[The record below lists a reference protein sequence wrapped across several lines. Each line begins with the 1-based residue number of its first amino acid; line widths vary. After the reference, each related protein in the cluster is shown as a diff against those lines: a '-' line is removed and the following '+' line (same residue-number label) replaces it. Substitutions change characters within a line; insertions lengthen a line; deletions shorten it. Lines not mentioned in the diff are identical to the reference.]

1 MINMRLKKILS
12 LVTAI
17 STMLVTSNYQIAF
30 AESDFTS
37 ESKISEELVV
47 HTDVSATSVVLVYQA
62 MSRADYLEMYN
73 DCYEAAKTEALENTD
88 GSSAA
93 FEEIFE
99 KMLADHGGTYA
110 LQVLADLNL

>member
-1 MINMRLKKILS
+1 MRLKKILS

-47 HTDVSATSVVLVYQA
+47 HTDTFRCINLKSIVTS
-62 MSRADYLEMYN
+62 M
-73 DCYEAAKTEALENTD
+73 
-88 GSSAA
+88 
-93 FEEIFE
+93 EIRRKIFCF
-99 KMLADHGGTYA
+99 YF
-110 LQVLADLNL
+110 

>member
-1 MINMRLKKILS
+1 MRLKKILS

-73 DCYEAAKTEALENTD
+73 DCYDGKYRRVERCLRRNIRENAGRSRRDIRIAST
-88 GSSAA
+88 GG
-93 FEEIFE
+93 FELGKRE
-99 KMLADHGGTYA
+99 LY
-110 LQVLADLNL
+110 V